1 MTSKN
6 HPSQLEPVPHRWLI
20 TFTVM
25 MATIMAAIDV
35 SIVNVAL
42 PYMRGNLGASVE
54 EITWVATGYL
64 LSNVIVMPIIA
75 MLTARFGRR
84 HFYLF
89 SILLFTGT
97 SMLCGVAW
105 SLSSLVTFRT
115 LQGIGG
121 GAIIPISQAIL

>member
-1 MTSKN
+1 MTPENSHN
-6 HPSQLEPVPHRWLI
+6 SFEPVPQRWLI

-75 MLTARFGRR
+75 MLTSRFRK
-84 HFYLF
+84 
-89 SILLFTGT
+89 
-97 SMLCGVAW
+97 
-105 SLSSLVTFRT
+105 LVPTAPKATRV
-115 LQGIGG
+115 LAG
-121 GAIIPISQAIL
+121 